1 MADGIE
7 VKVDGNGGLVGA
19 LLLALPWRPQLPSV
33 DPELHR
39 IFYLYLLYFCT
50 LYLLPT
56 GGQSWQVD
64 PRRVENFQYCLLLP
78 VTMYLSSAQLK
89 PDHVLAD
96 CELS

>member
-39 IFYLYLLYFCT
+39 ICFSFLNLYLLYFCT

-56 GGQSWQVD
+56 GSEAKVGMAG
-64 PRRVENFQYCLLLP
+64 R
-78 VTMYLSSAQLK
+78 SSRG
-89 PDHVLAD
+89 
-96 CELS
+96 